1 MERERTGWY
10 PPQVNPARVGIYERD
25 LGTIGIR
32 WAYWNG
38 SFWGGFANEVRN
50 AVANRHSP
58 TAHPVAP
65 WRGLAARHR

>member
-1 MERERTGWY
+1 MERERTAWY
-10 PPQVNPARVGIYERD
+10 PPNVNPARVGIYERD
-25 LGTIGIR
+25 IDTIGVR

-38 SFWGGFANEVRN
+38 RFWGGFANEVTH

-58 TAHPVAP
+58 TAHQVAP